1 VIAATLIPVGRAYLL
16 LRGIAKGTDVMKA
29 PTSEYRRE
37 AARLRG
43 LIAEATTA
51 RAREHLEE
59 QARLNEKLAI
69 GSKSS
74 MVPGASRALKKAA

>member
-1 VIAATLIPVGRAYLL
+1 
-16 LRGIAKGTDVMKA
+16 MKT

-51 RAREHLEE
+51 RARQHLEE
-59 QARLNEKLAI
+59 QVRLNERLAI
-69 GSKSS
+69 GKTRPP
-74 MVPGASRALKKAA
+74 VTALRDRFDQAA